1 MDDHPRGAWPPG
13 RLDRL
18 LTRIGVTG
26 PLARDCLLAVVVAA
40 LSAGMLLVLFEVDLP
55 SSPTVFSA
63 TRKLAISAL
72 ILAQALLLCLRR
84 VAPVP
89 LMAVMAVIQAAITI
103 ATPDAASVRG
113 FAPFVAAIT
122 LGSLLPVRRA
132 VAVAAAASGLEL
144 VITVGALALGRVSS
158 MSSMVMGFALEPDVP
173 SSPFAALLGHT
184 AASLLAFVGGV
195 FVGNYFATQRRY
207 AALLRLRADE
217 AEREQRARIASAIGE
232 ERARMARE
240 LHDVAAHHLSGMV
253 VQASAVERLI
263 DRDPAAAKEGV
274 VWLRGQGRETL
285 DNLRAVVGVLRGGAD
300 GEDAPVPGL
309 EVLDGLV
316 RTAADL
322 GARVELVREGQE
334 RPVPPIADIALYRVV
349 QESLSNARQHAP
361 GAPVRISLRYLPRK
375 VELEVVNDRPRR
387 PGGGPGSGVGLIGM
401 RERAQLIGAAFTAAP
416 TAAGG
421 WCVMVSLPT

>member
-1 MDDHPRGAWPPG
+1 MDDHPSGAWPSG

-26 PLARDCLLAVVVAA
+26 RFARDCLLAVVVAA
-40 LSAGMLLVLFEVDLP
+40 LSTGMLLVLFEVDLP
-55 SSPTVFSA
+55 SSTTRFST
-63 TRKLAISAL
+63 TRKIAISAL
-72 ILAQALLLCLRR
+72 ILVQALLLCLRR
-84 VAPVP
+84 IAPAP
-89 LMAVMAVIQAAITI
+89 LMAVMAVTQAAITI

-113 FAPFVAAIT
+113 FAPFIAAIT
-122 LGSLLPVRRA
+122 LGALLPVRRA
-132 VAVAAAASGLEL
+132 VVVAASAAGLE
-144 VITVGALALGRVSS
+144 VAITLGALLLGQVSS
-158 MSSMVMGFALEPDVP
+158 MSSMVMGFALEPDTP
-173 SSPFAALLGHT
+173 SSPLAALFGHT

-217 AEREQRARIASAIGE
+217 AEREQQARIASAIGE

-285 DNLRAVVGVLRGGAD
+285 DNLRMVVGVLRGGED

-316 RTAADL
+316 RTAAEL
-322 GARVELVREGQE
+322 GARVELVREGHE

-375 VELEVVNDRPRR
+375 VELEVVNERPRQ

-401 RERAQLIGAAFTAAP
+401 RERAQLIGAAFSAAP